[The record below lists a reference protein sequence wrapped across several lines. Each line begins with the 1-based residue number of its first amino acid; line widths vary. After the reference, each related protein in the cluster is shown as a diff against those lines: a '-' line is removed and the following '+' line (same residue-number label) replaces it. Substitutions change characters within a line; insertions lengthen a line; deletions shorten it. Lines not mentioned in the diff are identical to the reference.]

1 MYKKLG
7 NYESNY
13 TKDFDEEFEK
23 LRGDLNKVIDENNRN
38 KFKVDELETKL
49 GDVEI
54 KNIGQSIRIDKL
66 EDILFQTR
74 NSLSMISYE
83 YAIRNINRILIFIN
97 QFFEKEP
104 YRSAILN
111 AVISF
116 FVVRL
121 FS

>member
-7 NYESNY
+7 KYESNY
-13 TKDFDEEFEK
+13 TTDFDEDFEK
-23 LRGDLNKVIDENNRN
+23 LRDDLNKSILKID
-38 KFKVDELETKL
+38 KLESEMSDIKIKM

-54 KNIGQSIRIDKL
+54 KNIGQTIRIDNL

-74 NSLSMISYE
+74 NNLYSYTGKIS
-83 YAIRNINRILIFIN
+83 RILIFIN

-104 YRSAILN
+104 YRTAILN
-111 AVISF
+111 AFISF
-116 FVVRL
+116 FVVRF